1 MGTTG
6 FVSFQTY
13 TFLRNSIYSA
23 KKQALLI
30 LIAVA
35 PLSFISGCAGVVSA
49 QHTQTGAPAPQL
61 ALSNTSV
68 SFGNVAVGS
77 RGTITVTLT
86 NSGNADLTISSIAV
100 TGSAFS
106 LNGMTFPATVSA
118 GNSSTLTV
126 AFSPTSEGTIT
137 GSLSISSNAS
147 STPVSVSLSGIGMQT
162 GFSLSSASV
171 NFGNVTMGQSGTQS
185 VTLTNS
191 GNVNLV
197 VNLAT
202 VTGTGFGVSGL
213 ALPATVTPA
222 QSLTFSVQFSPP
234 SAGPV
239 SGNIVFTDNA
249 PNSPQ
254 ALALSGAGVATTA
267 TLTANPASIAFGNVS
282 VGGNSKQPVTLTN
295 TGNASVTISQVV
307 ASGTGFSLSGMT
319 TPMTLQ
325 AGQNTTLMAQ
335 FAPSGTGNASGSITI
350 TSGASNP
357 TVTVALTGAG
367 TQAALAASPS
377 SFNFG
382 SVLVGNSGTQAFTIT
397 NSGTTAANI
406 SGITVAGTGYSLSGV
421 STPLTLNPGQN
432 TSFTA
437 KFTPASAGNLTG
449 TISIASDA
457 PGSPLAI
464 SLSGTGTQA
473 QPQLTIAPTNVNFG
487 SVAVGS
493 TGSQSVSLS
502 NTGNAALTITAATPS
517 GTGFGVSG
525 LPALPLTLNAGQ
537 STNFNSTFTPATAIT
552 GASGAISVTSNSP
565 GSPTSIPLTGSG
577 IQGSLSANPASFNF
591 GNVLVGSNGSQ
602 IITLTNSGTAS
613 VTISAAA
620 ATGTGFS
627 LTGLAVPLTLNAG
640 QTTTLTA
647 AFAPTSAASANGSVS
662 ITSNAPGSPLAIP
675 LTGVGVQPQI
685 SVLPTSVSF
694 GTVVDGNNASQSI
707 TLKNAGSA
715 SLTISQATVSGSGF
729 TINGLTLPATV
740 AAGASMTFTA
750 VFTPSGSGAV
760 SGSISLTSNAPASP
774 LTIALSGT
782 AATAT
787 GLLGANPSSFNFGN
801 VLVGSSGTQTITLT
815 NSGNAS
821 VTISAATATG
831 AGFSLTGLSVPLTL
845 NAGQNTTLTATFTPT
860 SAATASGSLSIV
872 SNASGSPL
880 AIPLTGTGVQPQIS
894 ALPTSLSFGTVVD
907 GNNASQSIT
916 LKNGGT
922 ASLTI
927 SQAAVSGSG
936 FTITGLTVPA
946 TIAAGAS
953 TTFSVVFTP
962 TGSGA
967 VSGSISLTSNAP
979 ASPLTIPLTGSAATA
994 TKLLGASPA
1003 SLSFGT
1009 VNVGSSSP
1017 LSTTL
1022 TNSGNSNVTISSI
1035 AITGAG
1041 FTDTGVAAN
1050 TVLTPNQSITLNVTY
1065 APTAV
1070 GSVTGT
1076 VTVTSNASNSPLT
1089 ISLIGAGAQPVPH
1102 SASLTWT
1109 ASSSTVAGY
1118 NVYRGSV
1125 SGGPYTLLNASLI
1138 SATSYTDT
1146 NVQSGLTYYY
1156 VTTAVDSSG
1165 NESVYSN
1172 EVTAVIP

>member
-202 VTGTGFGVSGL
+202 VTGTDFGVSGL
-213 ALPATVTPA
+213 ALPATVAPA

-267 TLTANPASIAFGNVS
+267 TLTANPTSIAFGNVS

-307 ASGTGFSLSGMT
+307 ASGTGFSMSGMT

-335 FAPSGTGNASGSITI
+335 FAPSGTGNTSGSITI

-406 SGITVAGTGYSLSGV
+406 SGITVAGTGYSLRG
-421 STPLTLNPGQN
+421 
-432 TSFTA
+432 
-437 KFTPASAGNLTG
+437 
-449 TISIASDA
+449 
-457 PGSPLAI
+457 
-464 SLSGTGTQA
+464 
-473 QPQLTIAPTNVNFG
+473 
-487 SVAVGS
+487 
-493 TGSQSVSLS
+493 
-502 NTGNAALTITAATPS
+502 
-517 GTGFGVSG
+517 
-525 LPALPLTLNAGQ
+525 
-537 STNFNSTFTPATAIT
+537 
-552 GASGAISVTSNSP
+552 
-565 GSPTSIPLTGSG
+565 
-577 IQGSLSANPASFNF
+577 
-591 GNVLVGSNGSQ
+591 
-602 IITLTNSGTAS
+602 
-613 VTISAAA
+613 
-620 ATGTGFS
+620 
-627 LTGLAVPLTLNAG
+627 
-640 QTTTLTA
+640 
-647 AFAPTSAASANGSVS
+647 
-662 ITSNAPGSPLAIP
+662 
-675 LTGVGVQPQI
+675 
-685 SVLPTSVSF
+685 
-694 GTVVDGNNASQSI
+694 
-707 TLKNAGSA
+707 
-715 SLTISQATVSGSGF
+715 
-729 TINGLTLPATV
+729 
-740 AAGASMTFTA
+740 
-750 VFTPSGSGAV
+750 
-760 SGSISLTSNAPASP
+760 
-774 LTIALSGT
+774 
-782 AATAT
+782 
-787 GLLGANPSSFNFGN
+787 
-801 VLVGSSGTQTITLT
+801 
-815 NSGNAS
+815 
-821 VTISAATATG
+821 
-831 AGFSLTGLSVPLTL
+831 
-845 NAGQNTTLTATFTPT
+845 
-860 SAATASGSLSIV
+860 
-872 SNASGSPL
+872 
-880 AIPLTGTGVQPQIS
+880 
-894 ALPTSLSFGTVVD
+894 
-907 GNNASQSIT
+907 
-916 LKNGGT
+916 
-922 ASLTI
+922 
-927 SQAAVSGSG
+927 
-936 FTITGLTVPA
+936 
-946 TIAAGAS
+946 
-953 TTFSVVFTP
+953 
-962 TGSGA
+962 
-967 VSGSISLTSNAP
+967 
-979 ASPLTIPLTGSAATA
+979 
-994 TKLLGASPA
+994 KLDRYH
-1003 SLSFGT
+1003 F
-1009 VNVGSSSP
+1009 
-1017 LSTTL
+1017 
-1022 TNSGNSNVTISSI
+1022 
-1035 AITGAG
+1035 
-1041 FTDTGVAAN
+1041 D
-1050 TVLTPNQSITLNVTY
+1050 
-1065 APTAV
+1065 
-1070 GSVTGT
+1070 
-1076 VTVTSNASNSPLT
+1076 
-1089 ISLIGAGAQPVPH
+1089 
-1102 SASLTWT
+1102 
-1109 ASSSTVAGY
+1109 
-1118 NVYRGSV
+1118 R
-1125 SGGPYTLLNASLI
+1125 
-1138 SATSYTDT
+1138 
-1146 NVQSGLTYYY
+1146 
-1156 VTTAVDSSG
+1156 
-1165 NESVYSN
+1165 
-1172 EVTAVIP
+1172 

>member
-1 MGTTG
+1 MGTKR
-6 FVSFQTY
+6 FASFQRH
-13 TFLRNSIYSA
+13 TFLRSSTLSA
-23 KKQALLI
+23 KKRGLLS
-30 LIAVA
+30 LAAVI
-35 PLSFISGCAGVVSA
+35 PLAFISGCAGVVSA
-49 QHTQTGAPAPQL
+49 QHTQPIGPAPQL

-77 RGTITVTLT
+77 KGTITVTLS
-86 NSGNADLTISSIAV
+86 NPGNADLTITSTTV

-106 LNGMTFPATVSA
+106 LSGMTFPATVGA
-118 GNSSTLTV
+118 GNSSTLTLT
-126 AFSPTSEGTIT
+126 FSPASEGTIS

-147 STPVSVSLSGIGMQT
+147 STPFSVALSGVGMQT
-162 GFSLSSASV
+162 GFALSSASV

-191 GNVNLV
+191 GNANLV
-197 VNLAT
+197 VNLAS

-213 ALPATVTPA
+213 ALPATVAPS
-222 QSLTFSVQFSPP
+222 QSLTLSIQFSPA
-234 SAGPV
+234 SAGPA
-239 SGNIVFTDNA
+239 SGNIIFTDNA

-254 ALALSGAGVATTA
+254 SVALSGAGVATTA
-267 TLTANPASIAFGNVS
+267 TLAANPTSIAFGNIP
-282 VGGNSKQPVTLTN
+282 VGSNSKQPVTLTN
-295 TGNASVTISQVV
+295 TGNASITISQV
-307 ASGTGFSLSGMT
+307 AATGAGFSMTGMT

-325 AGQNTTLMAQ
+325 AGQNTTLTAQ
-335 FAPSGTGNASGSITI
+335 FAPAGTGNASGGITI
-350 TSGASNP
+350 TSGASDP
-357 TVTVALTGAG
+357 TVTVALAGAG

-377 SFNFG
+377 SFSFG
-382 SVLVGNSGTQAFTIT
+382 SVLVGSTGTQAFTLT

-406 SGITVAGTGYSLSGV
+406 SGIIASGTGFTLTGV
-421 STPLTLNPGQN
+421 SAPLTLNPGQN

-437 KFTPASAGNLTG
+437 KFAPASAGNLTG
-449 TISIASDA
+449 SISIASDA

-464 SLSGTGTQA
+464 PLSGTGTQA
-473 QPQLTIAPTNVNFG
+473 QPQLAISPTSVNFG

-502 NTGNAALTITAATPS
+502 NTGNAALTITAISPS
-517 GTGFGVSG
+517 GSGFGVSG
-525 LPALPLTLNAGQ
+525 LAALPLTLNAGQ
-537 STNFNSTFTPATAIT
+537 STSFNSTFAPASVTT
-552 GASGAISVTSNSP
+552 GATGSISITSNAP
-565 GSPTSIPLTGSG
+565 GSPSTVALTGSG
-577 IQGSLSANPASFNF
+577 TQGSLSANPASFNF
-591 GNVLVGSNGSQ
+591 GSVLVGSNGSQ
-602 IITLTNSGTAS
+602 TITLMNSGTAS
-613 VTISAAA
+613 ITISTAA
-620 ATGTGFS
+620 ATGAGFS
-627 LTGLAVPLTLNAG
+627 LTGLTVPLTLNAG
-640 QTTTLTA
+640 QSTTFTA
-647 AFAPTSAASANGSVS
+647 AFAPASAASASGNIS

-675 LTGVGVQPQI
+675 LTGVGIQPQI

-694 GTVVDGNNASQSI
+694 GTIVDGTNGSQTI
-707 TLKNAGSA
+707 TLKNNGTA

-729 TINGLTLPATV
+729 TISGLTVPATV
-740 AAGASMTFTA
+740 VAGASTTFSA
-750 VFTPSGSGAV
+750 VFTPTGSGAV
-760 SGSISLTSNAPASP
+760 NGSISLTNNAPSSP

-787 GLLGANPSSFNFGN
+787 GLLGANPASYNFGN
-801 VLVGSSGTQTITLT
+801 VLVGSNGTQTITLT

-907 GNNASQSIT
+907 GSSASQSIT

-927 SQAAVSGSG
+927 SQATVSGSG
-936 FTITGLTVPA
+936 FTISGLTTPA
-946 TIAAGAS
+946 TVAAGAS
-953 TTFSVVFTP
+953 TTFSAVFTP

-979 ASPLTIPLTGSAATA
+979 SSPLTIPLTGSAAIA
-994 TKLLGASPA
+994 TQLLGASPT
-1003 SLSFGT
+1003 SLSFST

-1017 LSTTL
+1017 LSATL
-1022 TNSGNSNVTISSI
+1022 TNSGNSNVTISSV

-1041 FTDTGVAAN
+1041 FTDTGVPAN
-1050 TVLTPNQSITLNVTY
+1050 TVLTPNQSIALNVAF
-1065 APTAV
+1065 APTTAT
-1070 GSVTGT
+1070 SVTGT

-1089 ISLIGAGAQPVPH
+1089 ISLSGTGAQPVQH
-1102 SASLTWT
+1102 SAALTWT
-1109 ASSSTVAGY
+1109 ASSSSVTGY
-1118 NVYRGSV
+1118 NVYRGTV
-1125 SGGPYTLLNASLI
+1125 SGGPYTLVNSSLI
-1138 SATSYTDT
+1138 NATSYTDT
-1146 NVQSGLTYYY
+1146 TVVSGQTYYY
-1156 VTTAVDSSG
+1156 VTTAVASG

-1172 EVTAVIP
+1172 EVTAAIP